1 MQMVASH
8 YEVLQSLLTAQQ
20 AGALATRFHY
30 VLNAAFRKANMKGAQ
45 IRTMADL
52 KANTTAADFAA
63 IERAVQAELAA
74 ASEGMAEAA

>member
-45 IRTMADL
+45 IRTMDDL
-52 KANTTAADFAA
+52 KANTSPADFAA
-63 IERAVQAELAA
+63 IERAVQAE
-74 ASEGMAEAA
+74 MAEAA